1 MKKPFM
7 LSLLSVFVLSIILSG
22 CGWIKTEKEFSNWLD
37 GYTDKEGQ
45 AHEGFQ
51 SKVDKADQA
60 LSDRVSELDGKVDE
74 PTINSFVDNM
84 LARDSMALRK
94 HIKDN
99 SPDIDLTQDIEIG
112 GETVTVSIPLT
123 VEFFWPSS

>member
-7 LSLLSVFVLSIILSG
+7 LSLLSVFVFSIILSG
-22 CGWIKTEKEFSNWLD
+22 CGWIKTEKEFSNWID

-60 LSDRVSELDGKVDE
+60 LSDRVSELDGKVDVVSKS
-74 PTINSFVDNM
+74 TS
-84 LARDSMALRK
+84 
-94 HIKDN
+94 
-99 SPDIDLTQDIEIG
+99 IG
-112 GETVTVSIPLT
+112 
-123 VEFFWPSS
+123 